1 MQLKEIIVLTQSST
15 NVAGIAANGTQLSVD
30 MASQQLEKTM
40 NQNAVKQMQLMEQQA
55 NQQLMQTMIKH
66 RTDVMNSTKEQS
78 TSVRM

>member
-1 MQLKEIIVLTQSST
+1 MLTQSSN
-15 NVAGIAANGTQLSVD
+15 NVAGIAANGTQSSVD

-55 NQQLMQTMIKH
+55 NLQLTQTTIKH
-66 RTDVMNSTKEQS
+66 RTDVMNSAKEHA

>member
-1 MQLKEIIVLTQSST
+1 MLTQSST

-55 NQQLMQTMIKH
+55 NQQLTRTMLQH
-66 RTDVMNSTKEQS
+66 RTEVMNSAKEQS

>member
-1 MQLKEIIVLTQSST
+1 MLTQSSN
-15 NVAGIAANGTQLSVD
+15 NVAGIAANGTQRSVD

-40 NQNAVKQMQLMEQQA
+40 NENAVKQMQLMEKQA